1 MQDGHSTENDAMTV
15 KQKRYSAT
23 VCSQLFIFQRV
34 NAAAAGGG
42 AGADIVVVGAVV
54 AVCTLSLA
62 SFTSNEMLNF
72 VFRFSFNHNFEQ
84 SPIGVHCK
92 RPCLVGCDFRVL
104 HCIYVVVSVHT
115 QLSFHN
121 SAKLSMQKYKF
132 WLKSVPN
139 AYHTIL

>member
-15 KQKRYSAT
+15 KRTLYSAI
-23 VCSQLFIFQRV
+23 VWSQLFLFERV
-34 NAAAAGGG
+34 NGAAGGDGDG
-42 AGADIVVVGAVV
+42 AGAVV

-72 VFRFSFNHNFEQ
+72 VFRFSFKHNFVQ
-84 SPIGVHCK
+84 CPICVHCML
-92 RPCLVGCDFRVL
+92 PCLVGCDFRV
-104 HCIYVVVSVHT
+104 CVSVLCLYMHVA

-132 WLKSVPN
+132 WPKSVPN